1 MSVSDLSRVVDS
13 VSDFKTRKQRLS
25 CWSRTVNYYIAKN
38 PKPKTQKTRTESP
51 PALCLRNRQTNKSFQ
66 VIQQKNI

>member
-25 CWSRTVNYYIAKN
+25 CWSRTVNYYIAKT
-38 PKPKTQKTRTESP
+38 PKPKTKKQGLSP
-51 PALCLRNRQTNKSFQ
+51 LLPFVLGIGRQIRVFK
-66 VIQQKNI
+66 